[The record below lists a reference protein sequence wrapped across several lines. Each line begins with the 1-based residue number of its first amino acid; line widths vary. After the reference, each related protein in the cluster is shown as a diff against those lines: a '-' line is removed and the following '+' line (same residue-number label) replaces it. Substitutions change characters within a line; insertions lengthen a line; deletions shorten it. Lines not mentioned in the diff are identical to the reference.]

1 MVRLL
6 AWPRRATAFHMDVI
20 PFVAGFLILAASA
33 VALVATW
40 RYRKYRTINDAES
53 IKLRE
58 LDRRREKARLD
69 EAVLAGTHLA
79 NGLPRCQASPLCQ
92 APATRCEPVIARD
105 EALTDFLRRAFGGA
119 ARFRVVV
126 PEPSD
131 RNPCAFCEAHAP
143 LAEQEVKAELSEV
156 ELQRQDA
163 LRETEA
169 RLARFVRIG
178 LRQRLLA
185 RIAREE
191 EPKKK
196 GPRVKGGDNVVAIS
210 SSRLGSG

>member
-1 MVRLL
+1 
-6 AWPRRATAFHMDVI
+6 MDVL
-20 PFVAGFLILAASA
+20 PFVAGFMILIASV

-40 RYRKYRTINDAES
+40 RYRRYRAVNDAEAVKS
-53 IKLRE
+53 RE
-58 LDRRREKARLD
+58 VDRRREKARLD
-69 EAVLAGTHLA
+69 DAVALGTHLA

-92 APATRCEPVIARD
+92 APATCCDPVIARD
-105 EALTDFLRRAFGGA
+105 EAWTDFARRAFGGA

-126 PEPSD
+126 PAVD
-131 RNPCAFCEAHAP
+131 DTHGAALCDAHAP
-143 LAEQEVKAELSEV
+143 LAEQEVRAELAEV
-156 ELQRQDA
+156 EQMRQDA

-178 LRQRLLA
+178 LRQRLIA

-196 GPRVKGGDNVVAIS
+196 GSGSGGKNNVVAIS
-210 SSRLGSG
+210 SSSSSRAGNGG